1 MDQEEAALF
10 ERVIWVEAT
19 LRHFDPVPA
28 DVILSAL
35 NTHEPALIEGRSKL
49 DRALRK
55 AEDRYDPELSN
66 RCAWEMARAAAAL
79 RTMSPTLDSL
89 RASFPTGSTDD
100 VLPDLAG
107 WFVAW
112 KKQ

>member
-19 LRHFDPVPA
+19 LRHFDPVPT

-35 NTHEPALIEGRSKL
+35 HTRERALIEGRSKL

-55 AEDRYDPELSN
+55 AEERYDPELSN
-66 RCAWEMARAAAAL
+66 RCGWEMARAAAAL
-79 RTMSPTLDSL
+79 RAMNPTLDSL
-89 RASFPTGSTDD
+89 RASFATGSSDD

-112 KKQ
+112 KNQ

>member
-28 DVILSAL
+28 DVILNAL

-55 AEDRYDPELSN
+55 AEERYDPELSN
-66 RCAWEMARAAAAL
+66 RCAWEMARATAAVHA
-79 RTMSPTLDSL
+79 TSPTLDSL
-89 RASFPTGSTDD
+89 RAAFATGSIKD

-107 WFVAW
+107 WFGAW
-112 KKQ
+112 KNQ